1 MARVLLNQQEKK
13 QYEIRFNLDGLLRG
27 SYESRMRGYSIGI
40 NNGFMC
46 PNDAR
51 RLENLDL
58 IPEEQGGNTFM
69 VQGAMI
75 PLTMVGA
82 AYTDNNGAGRAGKE

>member
-46 PNDAR
+46 PNDVR
-51 RLENLDL
+51 RLEGFDL
-58 IPEEQGGNTFM
+58 IPAEKGGVNFLI
-69 VQGAMI
+69 QGAMI
-75 PLTMVGA
+75 KLEDAGIYA
-82 AYTDNNGAGRAGKE
+82 AKKDTK